1 MSVMQALQHRGN
13 SDSEEELALGLRTYF
28 DKALQVVLLYRGE
41 RQQAVQVRGRAT
53 WGTWLLLCC
62 TSGSQCWLAQLRRC
76 QTGEQQPSCFAACPQ
91 HLFSMLCSVPAA
103 VLQHTGFVA

>member
-1 MSVMQALQHRGN
+1 MRCMSVMQALQHRGN

-41 RQQAVQVRGRAT
+41 RQQAVQVRGRAI

-62 TSGSQCWLAQLRRC
+62 TSR
-76 QTGEQQPSCFAACPQ
+76 
-91 HLFSMLCSVPAA
+91 
-103 VLQHTGFVA
+103 